1 MYAILIDN
9 TFIINNRLCKADY
22 RRMTSNPQ
30 LGLYGVKLTRNA
42 RSALLPKRVPRGWT
56 QGTRGILLR
65 TSERGPNGAP
75 PDSPRADISLDTH
88 DRDPKPPL
96 RHCFRCPC
104 CFVIASVALVL
115 VLLLFCG
122 IGLSQQCPGQCPNG
136 TACYTGTCQH
146 VPPPRESVPCCPL

>member
-104 CFVIASVALVL
+104 SCAPPLLWHRSLATMSWTMSKRHGVLYRYLPTCPAAEGIRAVLSAVA
-115 VLLLFCG
+115 
-122 IGLSQQCPGQCPNG
+122 GQ
-136 TACYTGTCQH
+136 
-146 VPPPRESVPCCPL
+146 